1 MAPMTTAPAPPTDL
15 GRRRWLVLGVGLL
28 GLIAGCSA
36 QYGLSYLIPTL
47 RAEGLPLET
56 ATLLVI
62 APVMGVLSALI
73 AWGAAAD
80 RWGERVVLTVGLA
93 GAAIAL
99 ALAASVGDPL
109 PRWIFL
115 FLTGASGAA
124 IHAASGRLILGWFGG
139 AERGLAMGIRQTG
152 QPLGIALAALVLPR
166 LAGASISPALA
177 FLAVACLGSA
187 LLIGVVVEDPPR
199 PSTAA
204 GTAEGRSPYRE
215 PYLWRIH
222 LASAMLV
229 IPQFAVAVFAFD
241 FLVTGLGWSEGG
253 AGLLL
258 ATTQLLGAAT
268 RLLAGW
274 WSDRVSSRLR
284 PMRLVAL
291 AIGAVMALLAA
302 TATTG
307 LPLAVPALGIAAVIT
322 LAPNGLAFT
331 AVAERAG
338 ATWAGRAL
346 GIQNTFQNAV
356 STIVAPPLAF
366 VVSAAGGGA
375 FGYGLAFAAVV
386 LFPFAAAL
394 AIPARSERV
403 IA

>member
-1 MAPMTTAPAPPTDL
+1 MTTATAPPTHL
-15 GRRRWLVLGVGLL
+15 GGRRWTVLGVGLL

-36 QYGLSYLIPTL
+36 QYGLSYLIPSL

-62 APVMGVLSALI
+62 APVIGVLSALI

-93 GAAIAL
+93 GAAMAL
-99 ALAASVGDPL
+99 ALAASVADPL

-177 FLAVACLGSA
+177 FLAAACLGSA
-187 LLIGVVVEDPPR
+187 VLIGVAVEDPPR
-199 PSTAA
+199 PPASA
-204 GTAEGRSPYRE
+204 GTAKGRAPYRE
-215 PYLWRIH
+215 AYLWRIH

-229 IPQFAVAVFAFD
+229 VPQFAVAVFAFD
-241 FLVTGLGWSEGG
+241 FLVSGLGWSFGG

-258 ATTQLLGAAT
+258 AATQLLGAAT

-284 PMRLVAL
+284 PMRVVAL
-291 AIGAVMALLAA
+291 LIGAVMALLAA
-302 TATTG
+302 TATSG
-307 LPLAVPALGIAAVIT
+307 LALSVPALAIAAVIT

-338 ATWAGRAL
+338 ASWAGRAL

-394 AIPARSERV
+394 AIPAASERV

>member
-199 PSTAA
+199 PLTAA

-375 FGYGLAFAAVV
+375 FGYGLAFAAVM

-394 AIPARSERV
+394 ATPAASERV
-403 IA
+403 IT